1 MPTEIATFAS
11 GCFWGVQHIFLKH
24 YPEGKGI
31 INTTVGYT
39 GGKAD
44 ATSPDYKTVCTGST
58 DHAEAVK
65 IEFDPAVVGY
75 DELVE
80 FFYRTHD
87 PTTLNSQGK
96 GHRYT
101 ISFRHLYTFSRPS
114 GCCQTCDGRGAGAE
128 TLYTVRK
135 EDRHRESSR
144 PDLGGN
150 AEEYH
155 QLYLFK
161 NPDGYQCP
169 NHRLHW

>member
-1 MPTEIATFAS
+1 MSTEIATFAS

-31 INTTVGYT
+31 INTAVGYT
-39 GGKAD
+39 GGKSD

-58 DHAEAVK
+58 DHAEAVN

-96 GHRYT
+96 DTGTQYRSAIFTHSPEQATVARRVT
-101 ISFRHLYTFSRPS
+101 EEVQEKHFTPS
-114 GCCQTCDGRGAGAE
+114 GRTIVTEIVEAG
-128 TLYTVRK
+128 
-135 EDRHRESSR
+135 
-144 PDLGGN
+144 PWWN

-155 QLYLFK
+155 QLYLLK